1 MTGNLAIFD
10 PSAPA
15 RILAAARD
23 DQDWGIA
30 YLILR
35 EGMHPTQIVRLRP
48 SDLHDHWLTW
58 KRVKNEKPREALIP
72 DGDLERLKA
81 FLAHPRLSR
90 KQMWARM
97 LSLTRRAG
105 FDATPRELRKTAI
118 LGWLRDY
125 KDRRDTLELVSARA
139 GCSLETV
146 TRYYLDL
153 TMWEQA
159 GAPSE
164 RRDG

>member
-10 PSAPA
+10 PAAPA
-15 RILAAARD
+15 RILAEARD
-23 DQDWGIA
+23 DHDWGIA

-35 EGMHPTQIVRLRP
+35 EGMHPTQIVRLRA
-48 SDLHDHWLTW
+48 SDLHGSWLTW

-72 DGDLERLKA
+72 DGDRERLIA
-81 FLAHPRLSR
+81 FLSRPKLCR
-90 KQMWARM
+90 KQMWERM
-97 LSLTRRAG
+97 KAMTRRAG
-105 FDATPRELRKTAI
+105 YDATPRELRKTAI
-118 LGWLRDY
+118 LNWLREY
-125 KDRRDTLELVSARA
+125 RDRNDVLHLVAARA
-139 GCSLETV
+139 GCDVETV

-164 RRDG
+164 RRT